1 MARSAAAKAS
11 MHVSFHSDV
20 RFDPGQRPRRR
31 PSPTMATEIFQ
42 EFQAEQV
49 TDAMLA
55 NAANLFGEH
64 YGIWGTPPEGH
75 SGAFGK
81 PGHRVRM
88 SASRLR
94 EQCLPAGAQ
103 CLYVSVIVDGVLA
116 GNAFG
121 CRWTYNHK
129 QVCWV
134 AQLVVHSDYRE
145 RRLATRLLE
154 KLRKDEDEI
163 FGIMSSHPAAC
174 MALSKACTNVA
185 LPSISLDFA
194 RDHAAGV
201 LAGSPIS
208 YVRDAKLRG
217 SLFPQDVAAEE
228 DHISLVD
235 SGFFVDHEEPL
246 SALGWLRDKDLWSL
260 GGLPD
265 GHEFILVFQGARR
278 HRSRSSSSGRSR
290 HSRG

>member
-1 MARSAAAKAS
+1 
-11 MHVSFHSDV
+11 
-20 RFDPGQRPRRR
+20 
-31 PSPTMATEIFQ
+31 MATEIFQ

-49 TDAMLA
+49 TDAMLVG
-55 NAANLFGEH
+55 AAQLFGEH

-75 SGAFGK
+75 RGALGK
-81 PGHRVRM
+81 PGRRVRM

-94 EQCLPAGAQ
+94 EQCLPVGAQ
-103 CLYVSVIVDGVLA
+103 CSYVSVTVDGVLA

-121 CRWTYNHK
+121 CRWMYNGQ

-134 AQLVVHSDYRE
+134 TQLVVHRDYRE

-154 KLRKDEDEI
+154 KLRKNEDEI

-174 MALSKACTNVA
+174 MALSNACTNIA
-185 LPSISLDFA
+185 LPSIPLDFA
-194 RDHAAGV
+194 GQHAAAV

-208 YVRDAKLRG
+208 YVREAKLRG
-217 SLFPQDVAAEE
+217 SLFSQDVAAEE
-228 DHISLVD
+228 DRVSLVD

-246 SALGWLRDKDLWSL
+246 SALEWLRDKNLWSL

-290 HSRG
+290 QSRG